1 MKKYMLW
8 FTLFLTLAAP
18 ALLMADGNPW
28 DPPPGNGHFE
38 LTK

>member
-1 MKKYMLW
+1 M
-8 FTLFLTLAAP
+8 TLFLTLAAP

-28 DPPPGNGHFE
+28 DPPPGGNGHFE